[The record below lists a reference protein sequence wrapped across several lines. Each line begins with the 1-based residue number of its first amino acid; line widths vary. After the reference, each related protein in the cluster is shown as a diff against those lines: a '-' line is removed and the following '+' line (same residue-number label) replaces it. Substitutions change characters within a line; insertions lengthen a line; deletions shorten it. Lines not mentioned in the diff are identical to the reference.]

1 MHSPPLKLSFLVVL
15 GAWVSSCGLVDSLP
29 SRDARCDLRPAKDQ
43 CTDLREFK
51 GPSFITFQGVCNTL
65 TASIGGG
72 SYQEDARCDMT
83 GVVAGCRA
91 HNGDGS
97 EQTNWYY
104 AGAKYKTE
112 ADVKEECSTGQDV
125 QAPEP

>member
-1 MHSPPLKLSFLVVL
+1 MRLMALRVFCFLAVLSA
-15 GAWVSSCGLVDSLP
+15 GCGLLDSLP

-43 CTDLREFK
+43 CTDLRDFK
-51 GPSFITFQGVCNTL
+51 GGSFITFQGVCTTL
-65 TASIGGG
+65 TAAIGGG
-72 SYQEDARCDMT
+72 TYTEDARCDMT
-83 GVVAGCRA
+83 GVIAGCRA

-104 AGAKYKTE
+104 AGEKYKTE
-112 ADVKEECSTGQDV
+112 SDVREECASGQEL

>member
-1 MHSPPLKLSFLVVL
+1 MRSHPLKVPFLAVL
-15 GAWVSSCGLVDSLP
+15 GSLLSGCGLVDALP

-43 CTDLREFK
+43 CTDIRDFK
-51 GPSFITFQGVCNTL
+51 GPSFITFQGVCSTL

-72 SYQEDARCDMT
+72 SYEEDARCDMT
-83 GVVAGCRA
+83 GVLAGCRT

-97 EQTNWYY
+97 EQTNWFYT
-104 AGAKYKTE
+104 GGKYKTE
-112 ADVKEECSTGQDV
+112 ADVKEECGSGQDV

>member
-1 MHSPPLKLSFLVVL
+1 MVFCFLVVL
-15 GAWVSSCGLVDSLP
+15 PAGCGLVDSLP

-43 CTDLREFK
+43 CTDLREYK

-65 TASIGGG
+65 TAAIGGG
-72 SYQEDARCDMT
+72 TYAEDARCDMT
-83 GVVAGCRA
+83 GVVAGCRT

-104 AGAKYKTE
+104 SGEKYKTE
-112 ADVKEECSTGQDV
+112 ADVKEECAAGQDV